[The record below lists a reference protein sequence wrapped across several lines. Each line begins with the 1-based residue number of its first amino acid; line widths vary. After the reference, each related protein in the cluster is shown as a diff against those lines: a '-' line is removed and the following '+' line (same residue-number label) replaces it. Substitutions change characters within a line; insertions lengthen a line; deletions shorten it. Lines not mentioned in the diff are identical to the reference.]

1 MPIRVTLDRMLLE
14 RRMSLT
20 ELCDRVGITLANL
33 SILKTGKAKAVRFT
47 TLEALCRELDCQPGD
62 LLQFEVKDPRVGM
75 VTITEVEVSGDMS
88 HAKIY
93 YSAAEGTKELQKGLE
108 KSAGFLRTQLSKR
121 LLLRTVPQLH
131 FVYDASI
138 DRGMKLSKLIDE
150 ALAPDV
156 PAKSDK
162 H

>member
-1 MPIRVTLDRMLLE
+1 MAKEFSR
-14 RRMSLT
+14 S
-20 ELCDRVGITLANL
+20 DRVAEQIQ
-33 SILKTGKAKAVRFT
+33 
-47 TLEALCRELDCQPGD
+47 RELAD
-62 LLQFEVKDPRVGM
+62 LLQFEVKDPRIGM

-93 YSAAEGTKELQKGLE
+93 YSAAEGTKELQIGLE

-138 DRGMKLSKLIDE
+138 DRGMRLSKLIDE
-150 ALAPDV
+150 ALAPETPV
-156 PAKSDK
+156 KPAK

>member
-1 MPIRVTLDRMLLE
+1 MAKEFSR
-14 RRMSLT
+14 S
-20 ELCDRVGITLANL
+20 DRVAEQIQ
-33 SILKTGKAKAVRFT
+33 
-47 TLEALCRELDCQPGD
+47 RELAD

-88 HAKIY
+88 HAKMY

-150 ALAPDV
+150 ALAPEA
-156 PAKSDK
+156 PTKSDK